1 MTLRFVSDS
10 SMDDTGFLV
19 TWAEQ
24 PGCGRLL
31 TEVTTVVYYASYACK
46 NRLDISLEANI
57 SVLLHLYAAHLA
69 NDT

>member
-46 NRLDISLEANI
+46 NKVKIRYKS
-57 SVLLHLYAAHLA
+57 
-69 NDT
+69 

>member
-19 TWAEQ
+19 TWAEM

-31 TEVTTVVYYASYACK
+31 TEVRSIQLV
-46 NRLDISLEANI
+46 NI
-57 SVLLHLYAAHLA
+57 AIIY
-69 NDT
+69 